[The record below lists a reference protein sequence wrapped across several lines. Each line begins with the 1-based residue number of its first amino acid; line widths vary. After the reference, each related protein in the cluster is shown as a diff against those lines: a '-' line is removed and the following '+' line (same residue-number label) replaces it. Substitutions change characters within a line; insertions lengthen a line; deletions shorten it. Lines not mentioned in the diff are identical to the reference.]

1 MAILHGR
8 CRFNLRCWIVT
19 KIQVKYSLSNIVMAY
34 DQLLHFVEKWMS
46 RRIQHNY
53 LPLLIGQPVDSG
65 GSATL
70 WQLAQSIPMG
80 ILGINC

>member
-1 MAILHGR
+1 MT
-8 CRFNLRCWIVT
+8 FEE
-19 KIQVKYSLSNIVMAY
+19 
-34 DQLLHFVEKWMS
+34 LLHFVEEWMPK
-46 RRIQHNY
+46 RMQHIY